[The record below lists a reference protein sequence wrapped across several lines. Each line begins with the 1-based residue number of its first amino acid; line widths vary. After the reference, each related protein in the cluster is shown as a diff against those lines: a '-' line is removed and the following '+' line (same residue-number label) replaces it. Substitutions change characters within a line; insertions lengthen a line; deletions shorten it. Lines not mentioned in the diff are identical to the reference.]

1 MTDKTLNYE
10 PLHEFAARNRVS
22 YNELCVAVRAALA
35 AQPEEPVAWMPIESS
50 PKDGAWM
57 YVWRKHGTFPIQAKY
72 NIKYAWFEDADANH
86 LYNLTHWMPLPAA
99 PGAAPPAPAAVPP
112 NGTVEKAL
120 RRAFSL
126 GQMYWQQADSDYTSE
141 HKKSYVTRG
150 RFEALVKETIAA
162 AGDKP

>member
-35 AQPEEPVAWMPIESS
+35 AQPAEPVAWMPIESS

-72 NIKYAWFEDADANH
+72 NIKYAWFEDDDANH

-99 PGAAPPAPAAVPP
+99 PGAAPPAPVPPDPAAEMDAVAPPDPAAVPLTKEQRELFDLILHHYGP
-112 NGTVEKAL
+112 DKRLQPL
-120 RRAFSL
+120 RDL
-126 GQMYWQQADSDYTSE
+126 
-141 HKKSYVTRG
+141 
-150 RFEALVKETIAA
+150 IAA